1 MAQNEGNL
9 RACSEEHGRARWINA
24 SGRFVPSYCC
34 PHSYMSRSEMV
45 IGTRGSTLALWQ
57 TRRMQRRLQR
67 HGHESTLQR
76 ISTRGD
82 RIQDVPISEIG
93 DESVFTKELDR
104 ALLDGRIDCAVHSLK
119 DLPSRLPEGIV
130 LAAVGR
136 RASPFDAF
144 VGHPDT
150 TEGLHDLPQGATVA
164 TASLRRRAQLLAW
177 RDDLNIVSVRGNV
190 DSRLETL
197 AESDWHGMVLAVA
210 GLKRLDR
217 EDVIRTVIPSD
228 VMVPAVG
235 QGALA
240 ITCRTEDSALRTLL
254 RGAVHDLDTAAAI
267 TAERG
272 FMKRIEGGCQ
282 VPTGAWARLNS
293 EGTLVIDG
301 CVAALD
307 GSASF
312 RAQKTASVEQAAM
325 AGAELAE
332 ELLDAGGA
340 KVLARIR
347 NAASA

>member
-1 MAQNEGNL
+1 M
-9 RACSEEHGRARWINA
+9 SDSA
-24 SGRFVPSYCC
+24 SL
-34 PHSYMSRSEMV
+34 V

-57 TRRMQRRLQR
+57 ARRIQKKLHR

-82 RIQDVPISEIG
+82 RVQDVPISEIG

-119 DLPSRLPEGIV
+119 DLPSRLPEGIA

-144 VGHPDT
+144 VAHPDT
-150 TEGLHDLPQGATVA
+150 AAALHELPEGATVA

-177 RDDLNIVSVRGNV
+177 RSDLTVVPVRGNV
-190 DSRLETL
+190 DSRLDTL

-210 GLKRLDR
+210 GLKRLGR
-217 EDVIRTVIPSD
+217 GEVIRTVIPPD
-228 VMVPAVG
+228 IMVPAVG

-240 ITCRTEDSALRTLL
+240 ITCRTEASQLRTLL
-254 RGAVHDLDTAAAI
+254 RGTVHDLDTATAI
-267 TAERG
+267 TAERS

-282 VPTGAWARLNS
+282 VPTGAWARLN
-293 EGTLVIDG
+293 EAGELAIDG

-307 GSASF
+307 GHTAF
-312 RAQKTASVEQAAM
+312 RAQKTTSLDKAA
-325 AGAELAE
+325 AVGAALAQ

-340 KVLARIR
+340 EVLDTIR
-347 NAASA
+347 TATQ